1 MVGIFRRIYDW
12 LLSLFWYVLLLC
24 SISAMGGVVVVGVG
38 KVGALQPD
46 PHRLYNTTNDDN
58 IFLAP
63 AAEHLANME
72 SPGRRR
78 WTSP

>member
-1 MVGIFRRIYDW
+1 MDD
-12 LLSLFWYVLLLC
+12 
-24 SISAMGGVVVVGVG
+24 VVVVGVG

-46 PHRLYNTTNDDN
+46 PHRLYTTNDDN

>member
-1 MVGIFRRIYDW
+1 
-12 LLSLFWYVLLLC
+12 
-24 SISAMGGVVVVGVG
+24 MGGVVVGVG

-46 PHRLYNTTNDDN
+46 PHRLYTTNDDN